1 VFRDGYIYAVTEDE
15 LEVPYIVRARI
26 EKPM

>member
-1 VFRDGYIYAVTEDE
+1 VIRDGFIHAVTEDE
-15 LEVPYIVRARI
+15 LEVPYLVRARI